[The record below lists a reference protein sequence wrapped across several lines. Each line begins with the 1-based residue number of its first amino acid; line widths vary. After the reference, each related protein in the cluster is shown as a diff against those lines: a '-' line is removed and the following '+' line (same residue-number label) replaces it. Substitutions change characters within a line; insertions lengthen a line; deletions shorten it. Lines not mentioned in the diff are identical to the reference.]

1 MKGAAEQIR
10 VSLVIPGRNVSETI
24 AACLRAVSQLL
35 GRDGL
40 EEIVFVDDGST
51 DQTSELVQGYPVH
64 WVRSEGR
71 GAAAARNVGWQA
83 ARMPFI
89 WFIDADCVA
98 EPQALRLLLA
108 HLKDPQVA
116 AVGGSYANLRPEHL
130 LACLVHEEIIQR
142 HLRMPKDVNVLAS
155 YHVIY
160 RREVLEKVDRPLAAP
175 SANPFG
181 LVSPTRAEHVASS
194 FGHNSPYILD
204 GGSTEHGIEST
215 ILSLLDPVPAILRL
229 GPLSPDDL
237 GSVLGGLPAVRLQS
251 EDSRPK
257 APGNLTR
264 HYSPNASL
272 QLHPNSASIHRAIEN
287 ISNPQTVGILLL
299 ERPSPNENWPD
310 KSKLLWLSEGG
321 DLNEAAFM
329 LYDAL
334 RELDTDPLVEKI
346 HCHAVPDKG
355 IGPAINDRLSR
366 AAH

>member
-1 MKGAAEQIR
+1 MIRGGNPVALPTETVYGLAGDAFCEKAVGSIFEIKGRPSNDPLIVHVARLEQIENIAFVPSVLAALAKAFWPGPLTVVLR
-10 VSLVIPGRNVSETI
+10 KKDNIP
-24 AACLRAVSQLL
+24 
-35 GRDGL
+35 
-40 EEIVFVDDGST
+40 EIV
-51 DQTSELVQGYPVH
+51 TSGLPSVA
-64 WVRSEGR
+64 VRI
-71 GAAAARNVGWQA
+71 
-83 ARMPFI
+83 P
-89 WFIDADCVA
+89 
-98 EPQALRLLLA
+98 A
-108 HLKDPQVA
+108 HPLF
-116 AVGGSYANLRPEHL
+116 
-130 LACLVHEEIIQR
+130 
-142 HLRMPKDVNVLAS
+142 
-155 YHVIY
+155 
-160 RREVLEKVDRPLAAP
+160 REVLEKVDRPLAAP

>member
-1 MKGAAEQIR
+1 MIRGGNPVALPTETVYGLAADAFCEKAVGSIFEIKGRPPNDPLIVHVARLEQIENIAFVPSVLAALAKAFWPGPLTVVLR
-10 VSLVIPGRNVSETI
+10 KKDNIP
-24 AACLRAVSQLL
+24 
-35 GRDGL
+35 
-40 EEIVFVDDGST
+40 EIV
-51 DQTSELVQGYPVH
+51 TSGLPSVA
-64 WVRSEGR
+64 VRI
-71 GAAAARNVGWQA
+71 
-83 ARMPFI
+83 P
-89 WFIDADCVA
+89 
-98 EPQALRLLLA
+98 A
-108 HLKDPQVA
+108 HPLF
-116 AVGGSYANLRPEHL
+116 
-130 LACLVHEEIIQR
+130 
-142 HLRMPKDVNVLAS
+142 
-155 YHVIY
+155 
-160 RREVLEKVDRPLAAP
+160 REVLEKVDRPLAAP

-194 FGHNSPYILD
+194 FGQNSPYILD

-251 EDSRPK
+251 EDSKPK

-321 DLNEAAFM
+321 DLNEAASM